1 MSGVPIKETYNN
13 LDIHRVLR
21 HFPAWSQ
28 AYQLFYS
35 NTAKLL
41 GPFMQSISTKTN
53 LVDQIMDGT
62 FNKKIPFSYSRKAYN
77 FTTSLIPQTLMTSR
91 GLYHYVGDIGDCNP
105 AMFAIKE
112 VEMVE
117 IDPIDLFTFEGK
129 SYDTPTRLKR
139 ATRLYVAVSGASQTA
154 VKTVSIVGATY
165 SGEILKEQISFNQQ
179 AVCETINEYFYIF
192 NIHQEVDCYATTAL
206 NLRSFGGYHSVK
218 QINGFSK
225 RICDMYGNFFDPEFY
240 LDGKYLMIYNATQGA
255 REDNWR
261 MLLDLPDDENVV
273 DFFVTTYFDILVR
286 TDNNKIYAGKLML
299 DNYAES
305 AEFESTNNNDVIT
318 LDYDTDGEISVSIN
332 LDFAKEMYNAKFARL
347 ELSYGKEYYYI
358 AGDGTFTKDN
368 DTWIDLSNISGK
380 TRMFF
385 DREDNKSYT
394 VIVRLDSTPEA
405 FCVKTIQ
412 NQIYMTLLSFSQA
425 NLLYSNRDLISLEDS
440 VYKKLVP
447 YRHVFLT
454 TNDGLLFSEN
464 VDVIK

>member
-1 MSGVPIKETYNN
+1 M
-13 LDIHRVLR
+13 
-21 HFPAWSQ
+21 
-28 AYQLFYS
+28 
-35 NTAKLL
+35 
-41 GPFMQSISTKTN
+41 
-53 LVDQIMDGT
+53 
-62 FNKKIPFSYSRKAYN
+62 
-77 FTTSLIPQTLMTSR
+77 
-91 GLYHYVGDIGDCNP
+91 
-105 AMFAIKE
+105 
-112 VEMVE
+112 
-117 IDPIDLFTFEGK
+117 
-129 SYDTPTRLKR
+129 
-139 ATRLYVAVSGASQTA
+139 
-154 VKTVSIVGATY
+154 
-165 SGEILKEQISFNQQ
+165 
-179 AVCETINEYFYIF
+179 
-192 NIHQEVDCYATTAL
+192 L
-206 NLRSFGGYHSVK
+206 NLAYTNELPVTV
-218 QINGFSK
+218 
-225 RICDMYGNFFDPEFY
+225 DTAA
-240 LDGKYLMIYNATQGA
+240 ATA
-255 REDNWR
+255 DNS
-261 MLLDLPDDENVV
+261 
-273 DFFVTTYFDILVR
+273 
-286 TDNNKIYAGKLML
+286 
-299 DNYAES
+299 YAES

-332 LDFAKEMYNAKFARL
+332 VDLAKEMYNAKFARL